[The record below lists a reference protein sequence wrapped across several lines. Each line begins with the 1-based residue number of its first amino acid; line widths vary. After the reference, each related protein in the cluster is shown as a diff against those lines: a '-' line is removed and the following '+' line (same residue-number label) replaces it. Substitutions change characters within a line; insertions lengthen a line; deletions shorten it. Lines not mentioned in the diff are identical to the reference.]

1 MNNSSYGHFGRSWAF
16 DIIFATF
23 FRIPPSSFQNIYYKF
38 FFPVM
43 FSTFILHMLRDT
55 IHSNILH
62 IITPIRYSI
71 RVLNFMLPAR
81 TTNFIETPGSHES
94 FRRIGTIVI
103 MCITKNITL
112 CQQRAFICLLFIFIS
127 FENFR
132 PNSH

>member
-1 MNNSSYGHFGRSWAF
+1 MDTLACPELSTLFLL
-16 DIIFATF
+16 
-23 FRIPPSSFQNIYYKF
+23 PSLGYLHRHSKKHLLQI